1 MEILARPTITSVID
15 GMNELIPG
23 VPATA
28 QKLPTLFDAF
38 KVHCL
43 HYLSKTLI
51 PKIMEFGYDFDISH
65 EENCDAYLQ
74 HTFVSF
80 DVFVLFCFV

>member
-1 MEILARPTITSVID
+1 MDWIPQESKREILVRTLTK
-15 GMNELIPG
+15 
-23 VPATA
+23 
-28 QKLPTLFDAF
+28 KLPLTPELAYKRF
-38 KVHCL
+38 KENL